1 MDTPKN
7 ITLRQRSRLLIVE
20 YPDGA
25 RFELPLEY
33 LRVYSPS
40 AEVRGHGG
48 PMTLVTN
55 KRDVGVKSIEP
66 VGNYAIQ
73 LHFDD
78 GHNTG
83 IYSWAE
89 LRTLGENFEANWA
102 EYIRRLEETGGTR
115 EPIRFKSKPKPKSDD
130 G

>member
-1 MDTPKN
+1 MDAPTD
-7 ITLRQRSRLLIVE
+7 ITLHQKSRVLEVE

-25 RFELPLEY
+25 RYELPLEY

-48 PMTLVTN
+48 PMELVTG
-55 KRDVGVKSIEP
+55 KRDVGVDKIEP

-83 IYSWAE
+83 IFSWEE
-89 LRTLGENFEANWA
+89 LRELGDNYEANWK
-102 EYIRRLEETGGTR
+102 EYLARLEQAEASRDQTR
-115 EPIRFKSKPKPKSDD
+115 H
-130 G
+130 

>member
-1 MDTPKN
+1 MDVETPEN
-7 ITLRQRSRLLIVE
+7 ITLRQQSRLLVVE

-25 RFELPLEY
+25 VFELPLEY

-48 PMTLVTN
+48 PMELVTN
-55 KRDVGVKSIEP
+55 KREVGVESIEP

-73 LHFDD
+73 LYFDD

-89 LRTLGENFEANWA
+89 LRWLGENFEANWA
-102 EYIRRLEETGGTR
+102 DYLQRIEEAGATR
-115 EPIRFKSKPKPKSDD
+115 EPIRFKSSSNKR
-130 G
+130 

>member
-1 MDTPKN
+1 MAEAPDN
-7 ITLRQRSRLLIVE
+7 ITLKRQSKTLVVA

-25 RFELPLEY
+25 HFELPLEY

-48 PMTLVTN
+48 PMELVTN
-55 KRDVGVKSIEP
+55 KREVGANSIEA

-73 LHFDD
+73 INFDD

-83 IYSWAE
+83 IYTWDE
-89 LRTLGENFEANWA
+89 LRSLGDNFDANWA
-102 EYIRRLEETGGTR
+102 DYLRRIEQAGTTR
-115 EPIRFKSKPKPKSDD
+115 EPIRFK
-130 G
+130 

>member
-1 MDTPKN
+1 MDAPTD
-7 ITLRQRSRLLIVE
+7 ITLHQKSKVLEVA
-20 YPDGA
+20 YPDGVT
-25 RFELPLEY
+25 FNLPLEY

-48 PMTLVTN
+48 PMELVTGKKN
-55 KRDVGVKSIEP
+55 VGVTSIEP

-83 IYSWAE
+83 LFSWE
-89 LRTLGENFEANWA
+89 TLREMGENYADNWA
-102 EYIRRLEETGGTR
+102 EYLGRLEAAGASR
-115 EPIRFKSKPKPKSDD
+115 EALWH
-130 G
+130 

>member
-1 MDTPKN
+1 MDAPDN
-7 ITLRQRSRLLIVE
+7 ITLRRHAKLLVVE

-25 RFELPLEY
+25 QFELPLEY

-48 PMTLVTN
+48 PMELVTN
-55 KRDVGVKSIEP
+55 KREVGVDSIEP

-83 IYSWAE
+83 IYTWRE
-89 LRTLGENFEANWA
+89 LRDLGENFDANWA
-102 EYIRRLEETGGTR
+102 AYLQRLEDNGGTR
-115 EPIRFKSKPKPKSDD
+115 EPIRFKQKS
-130 G
+130 GNR

>member
-1 MDTPKN
+1 MDAPTDIMLHQK
-7 ITLRQRSRLLIVE
+7 SKLLEVV
-20 YPDGA
+20 YPDGKT
-25 RFELPLEY
+25 FKLPLEY

-48 PMTLVTN
+48 PMELVTGKKN
-55 KRDVGVKSIEP
+55 VGVTSIEP

-83 IYSWAE
+83 LFSWE
-89 LRTLGENFEANWA
+89 TLRDMGEHYENNWA
-102 EYIRRLEETGGTR
+102 EYLDRLEAADASR
-115 EPIRFKSKPKPKSDD
+115 EPLWH
-130 G
+130 

>member
-1 MDTPKN
+1 MCTTQESVMADAPTD
-7 ITLRQRSRLLIVE
+7 ITLHQKSKVLEVVFE
-20 YPDGA
+20 DGIA
-25 RFELPLEY
+25 YNLPLEY

-48 PMTLVTN
+48 PMQLVTG
-55 KRDVGVKSIEP
+55 KKDVGVDKIEP

-83 IYSWAE
+83 IFSWQT
-89 LRTLGENFEANWA
+89 LREMGEQYEANWND
-102 EYIRRLEETGGTR
+102 YLKRLEDAGASR
-115 EPIRFKSKPKPKSDD
+115 DKLWH
-130 G
+130 